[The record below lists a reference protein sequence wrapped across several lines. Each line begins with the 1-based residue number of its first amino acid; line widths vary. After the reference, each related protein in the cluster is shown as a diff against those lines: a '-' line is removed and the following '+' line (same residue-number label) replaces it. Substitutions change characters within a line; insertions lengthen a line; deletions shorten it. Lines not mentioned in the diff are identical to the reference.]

1 MKTAMISQFNVD
13 YTPNGIALNR
23 GGKPSAVR
31 LTMTMTEASI
41 HTKSDY
47 VPKTIVVD
55 ADGAN
60 ETDGT
65 SGGTNQGGKGSL
77 GEGAQ

>member
-47 VPKTIVVD
+47 VPKQIVVD
-55 ADGAN
+55 ADGAGEVDPN
-60 ETDGT
+60 AD
-65 SGGTNQGGKGSL
+65 GGTNQDGKDSL
-77 GEGAQ
+77 GGPA